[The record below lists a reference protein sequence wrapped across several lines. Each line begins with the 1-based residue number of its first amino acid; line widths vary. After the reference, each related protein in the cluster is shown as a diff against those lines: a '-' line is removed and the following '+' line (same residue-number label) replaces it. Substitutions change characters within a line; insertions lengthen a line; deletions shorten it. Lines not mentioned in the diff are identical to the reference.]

1 MHNIT
6 TGISAG
12 EVMNRDFPILD
23 SSLKLINCIKRMNN
37 KHEACLIIKNG
48 NFFGILGYDDILRG
62 FIYGKDR
69 EAKIEKLQIKK
80 RFAVV
85 KPDADIFTTLLLM
98 KRENIDFI
106 LVKDKNNF
114 LGIITKKEIADI
126 EPELFDNVR
135 KVNYII

>member
-1 MHNIT
+1 MHHIT
-6 TGISAG
+6 TGISAR
-12 EVMNRDFPILD
+12 EIMDKNFLILD
-23 SSLKLINCIKRMNN
+23 SSLQLLSCIKKMNN

-62 FIYGKDR
+62 FIYGRDR

-85 KPDADIFTTLLLM
+85 KPDADIFKTVLLM
-98 KRENIDFI
+98 RKENIDFI
-106 LVKDKNNF
+106 LVKDKKNF

-126 EPELFDNVR
+126 EPELFDNLS
-135 KVNYII
+135 NN